1 MSTSRK
7 TNRTTVYI
15 EPQEL
20 YDEVKTYRDAVQL
33 DPEAA

>member
-1 MSTSRK
+1 MSTAHK
-7 TNRTTVYI
+7 AKRTTVYI

-20 YDEVKTYRDAVQL
+20 YDEVKKYRDAAQL